1 MFNKNDNQEVR
12 SRNMAAPRVSE
23 EIKESD
29 SNMFEGMIS
38 IRAVLST
45 DCKNR
50 RITKLLY
57 SKERTEKKRRENSDG
72 LPAKRKNTDLLS
84 KLRREAR
91 IDQDG
96 SRNLS
101 TAE

>member
-57 SKERTEKKRRENSDG
+57 SKERTEKKGANSDG
-72 LPAKRKNTDLLS
+72 LPAKRKDTDLLS

-91 IDQDG
+91 
-96 SRNLS
+96 
-101 TAE
+101 

>member
-1 MFNKNDNQEVR
+1 M
-12 SRNMAAPRVSE
+12 SAPRVSE

-57 SKERTEKKRRENSDG
+57 SKERTEKKQARIQMAYLRSGKIRIYYRNSD
-72 LPAKRKNTDLLS
+72 AKRD
-84 KLRREAR
+84 R
-91 IDQDG
+91 
-96 SRNLS
+96 
-101 TAE
+101 